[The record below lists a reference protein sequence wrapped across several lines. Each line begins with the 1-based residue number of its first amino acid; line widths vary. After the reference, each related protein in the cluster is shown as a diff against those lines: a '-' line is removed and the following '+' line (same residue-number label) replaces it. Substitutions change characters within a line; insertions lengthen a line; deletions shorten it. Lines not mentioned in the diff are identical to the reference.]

1 MKYIFYTLTIF
12 ALVSIPHTFAQ
23 SSYAESI
30 SAFRLVK
37 TIPETGIVVPTVVE
51 LPLTYEVRGPNTF
64 AVFDTVRHEFVPFL
78 IHTDSVSQSNKQVYG
93 DTSGIAHDP
102 VKNGVRFLAQP
113 HTIYL
118 FYHDADR
125 KVSIVVPEA
134 GNLQDDSGVVYLQ
147 SVESFQNETY
157 REQDSDGDSV
167 PERSDNCVSEPNT
180 DQRDVNGNGIGD
192 VCDDFDRDGL
202 IQSKDNCPNI
212 PNARQEDTDG
222 DGIGDVCDEEESRL
236 TEKYQWIPWVGMG
249 IAIIVLMVLFVLVAM
264 TPKQKRDVEGE
275 NTPS

>member
-1 MKYIFYTLTIF
+1 M
-12 ALVSIPHTFAQ
+12 
-23 SSYAESI
+23 
-30 SAFRLVK
+30 
-37 TIPETGIVVPTVVE
+37 
-51 LPLTYEVRGPNTF
+51 
-64 AVFDTVRHEFVPFL
+64 
-78 IHTDSVSQSNKQVYG
+78 
-93 DTSGIAHDP
+93 
-102 VKNGVRFLAQP
+102 KNGVRFLAQP

-134 GNLQDDSGVVYLQ
+134 GNLQDDSDVMYLQ

-157 REQDSDGDSV
+157 REQDSDGDGV

-249 IAIIVLMVLFVLVAM
+249 IAIIVLMVLFVLVA
-264 TPKQKRDVEGE
+264 TAQKSENVEQ
-275 NTPS
+275 